1 MLRRLRTRLQHWL
14 QVYVVLASV
23 MNIRSHLWLP
33 TYTSQANCWL
43 SGSKDG
49 DARRY
54 EIMKPV
60 PDAKPTIE
68 GLVASAQGV
77 PIRSIAV
84 DPKSA
89 RVAVTSE

>member
-1 MLRRLRTRLQHWL
+1 MASMLT
-14 QVYVVLASV
+14 ASAFQ
-23 MNIRSHLWLP
+23 P
-33 TYTSQANCWL
+33 NCWL

-49 DARRY
+49 DVRRY

-60 PDAKPTIE
+60 PDAKPTME

-84 DPKSA
+84 DPKGTT
-89 RVAVTSE
+89 VVVTSE

>member
-1 MLRRLRTRLQHWL
+1 MLQRLQTRLQRWL
-14 QVYVVLASV
+14 QAYVVLASV
-23 MNIRSHLWLP
+23 MASMLTASAFQP
-33 TYTSQANCWL
+33 NCWL

-49 DARRY
+49 DVRRY

-60 PDAKPTIE
+60 PDAKPTME

-84 DPKSA
+84 DPKGTT
-89 RVAVTSE
+89 VVVTSE